1 MAHVEKKSLHGFFLI
16 SSFKSAAV
24 RGVFL
29 RKVIMGN
36 KQILNNYGSFDVT
49 FVKGQGS
56 RLYDVNGKEY
66 IDFLAG
72 IAVNCLGHNY
82 KPLVDAICD
91 QASKQIHICNYFT
104 SDVGN
109 EYAEKLLKTTGFEGV
124 FFGNSGAEAN
134 ECAVKLARK
143 FGYLNGGAKRKTI
156 VTLKH
161 SFHGRP
167 LTTLTATGQ
176 DKFHPE
182 CFGPYVEGF
191 KYLEPNNWDALK
203 TAFDDTTAAVMFEP
217 VQCEGGVLPLDR
229 EWALA
234 CAKAARDAGAIV
246 ICDEVQTGMGRCGS
260 LLCSDLYG
268 VNPEVVTLA
277 KAIAGGIPMGACMYR
292 GKGNVFSA
300 GDHQSTFG
308 GNPLACRAALVVLDK
323 LTQDGFMKE
332 VNEKGDYIRNT
343 VKSWNLPVVKDVR
356 GLGLVVGIQVSVNP
370 VEVEKKCLSKGLLF
384 STAGDDVLRFVPPL
398 NISMEDINLG
408 LKILK
413 SVLETK

>member
-1 MAHVEKKSLHGFFLI
+1 MRNYNDFEVK
-16 SSFKSAAV
+16 FKQRHPCRV
-24 RGVFL
+24 CL
-29 RKVIMGN
+29 ENKMGN

-49 FVKGQGS
+49 FVKGEGATVTDS
-56 RLYDVNGKEY
+56 NGKKY

-82 KPLVDAICD
+82 KPLVEAIQN
-91 QASKQIHICNYFT
+91 QAAKQIHICNYFT

-109 EYAEKLLKTTGFEGV
+109 EYAAKLLKATKFEGV

-143 FGYLNGGAKRKTI
+143 YGWLNGGAKRRTI
-156 VTLKH
+156 VTLKQ

-191 KYLEPNNWDALK
+191 KYLEPNNFEALK
-203 TAFDDTTAAVMFEP
+203 TAFDDSVAAVMFEC
-217 VQCEGGVLPLDR
+217 VQCEGGVLPLDK
-229 EWALA
+229 EWAKA

-260 LLCSDLYG
+260 LLCSDIYG
-268 VNPEVVTLA
+268 VEPEVVTLA
-277 KAIAGGIPMGACMYR
+277 KAIAGGVPMGACLYR
-292 GKGNVFSA
+292 GKGNVFEA

-308 GNPLACRAALVVLDK
+308 GNPLACAAANVVIDELSK
-323 LTQDGFMKE
+323 PGFMDS
-332 VNEKGDYIRNT
+332 VNEKGEYIRKT
-343 VKSWNLPVVKDVR
+343 VKEWKLPCVVDVR
-356 GLGLVVGIQVSVNP
+356 GMGLVIGIQVNVNP
-370 VEVEKKCLSKGLLF
+370 HEAEKKCLENGLLF
-384 STAGDDVLRFVPPL
+384 ATAGSDVVRLVPPL
-398 NISMEDINLG
+398 NITYDEINEG

-413 SVLETK
+413 SVLA